1 MNPIFSDEGN
11 DHAHPGTTDQLSYQ
25 PTPGVAPSRRQQRTS
40 RKVKRRRRS
49 VVMFLVLVVFVV
61 AGVLAFQAIRP
72 ILNIDPAKDYAGP
85 GEGLVVYTL
94 PDGAT
99 GRLVASDLLGKGVV
113 ASEAAF
119 IDALNAANATGSLQ
133 PGVYPFK
140 LQMKATDAVQVLLDA
155 SQKKV
160 HYAPI
165 QQNLRQNEVFDVLS
179 KATQI
184 PVNEFVELAK
194 NPTALG
200 LPAQAPSLEGYLA
213 PGEYTFPTGTTAQQ
227 ILTKLIDTTKQ
238 ELTDAGVT
246 DPAQQYRVLTI
257 ASIIEAEGNEQNYPM
272 ISGAIANRLNNPA
285 GETGGRLESD
295 ATVAYGLN
303 IKTYNITAAQK
314 LDTSN
319 PYNTFAKAG
328 LPVGPIG
335 SPKVKAVDAA
345 AKPQANPYYFWVT
358 VNLDTG
364 ETLYATTLAE
374 HNANVL
380 KYQAWCQ
387 ANSGRCS

>member
-1 MNPIFSDEGN
+1 MNPIFSDESS
-11 DHAHPGTTDQLSYQ
+11 DHSQPGASDRLSNQ
-25 PTPGVAPSRRQQRTS
+25 AKPSAEPSRRQQRTS

-49 VVMFLVLVVFVV
+49 VVMFLVIAGLVV
-61 AGVLAFQAIRP
+61 AGILAFQAVRP
-72 ILNIDPAKDYAGP
+72 LLNLDPAKDYAGP
-85 GEGLVVYTL
+85 GEGQVVYTL
-94 PDGAT
+94 PEGAT
-99 GRLVASDLLGKGVV
+99 GRLVASDLLNQGVV

-119 IDALNAANATGSLQ
+119 VDALNAANATGSLQ

-140 LQMKATDAVQVLLDA
+140 RQMKASDAVAVLLKA
-155 SQKKV
+155 TQQKV

-165 QQNLRQNEVFDVLS
+165 QQNLRQNEVFEVLA
-179 KATQI
+179 KATRI
-184 PVNEFVELAK
+184 PVAQFAELAK
-194 NPTALG
+194 TPTAFG

-213 PGEYTFPTGTTAQQ
+213 PGEYTFAIGSTAQQ
-227 ILTKLIDTTKQ
+227 ILTKLVETTKT
-238 ELTDAGVT
+238 ELADAGVN
-246 DPAQQYRVLTI
+246 DPAAQYRMLTI

-272 ISGAIANRLNNPA
+272 ISGAIANRLNNTS

-303 IKTYNITAAQK
+303 IKTYNITSAQK
-314 LDTSN
+314 QDTSN

-335 SPKVKAVDAA
+335 SPKVKAIEAA

-364 ETLYATTLAE
+364 ETLYASTLAE
-374 HNANVL
+374 HNVNVA

>member
-1 MNPIFSDEGN
+1 MNPIFSDRGS
-11 DHAHPGTTDQLSYQ
+11 DHSQSGAAEELNHQ
-25 PTPGVAPSRRQQRTS
+25 PTPGGASSRRQQRTS
-40 RKVKRRRRS
+40 RKVKRRRRG
-49 VVMFLVLVVFVV
+49 VVMFLVLVGFVV

-72 ILNIDPAKDYAGP
+72 ILNLDPAKDYAGP
-85 GEGLVVYTL
+85 GDGQVIYTL
-94 PDGAT
+94 PNGAT
-99 GRLVASDLLGKGVV
+99 GRLVAADLLGKGVV

-140 LQMKATDAVQVLLDA
+140 LEMKAADAVQVLLKA
-155 SQKKV
+155 TQQRV

-165 QQNLRQNEVFDVLS
+165 QQNLRQNEVFELLS

-184 PVNEFVELAK
+184 PVSEFAQLAK
-194 NPTALG
+194 KPSALG
-200 LPAQAPSLEGYLA
+200 LPEQSPSLEGYLA
-213 PGEYTFPTGTTAQQ
+213 PGEYTFPAGATAQQ

-238 ELTDAGVT
+238 ELVDAGVT
-246 DPAQQYRVLTI
+246 DPAQQYRVLTL
-257 ASIIEAEGNEQNYPM
+257 ASIIEAEGNEQSYPM

-285 GETGGRLESD
+285 SETGGRLESD
-295 ATVAYGLN
+295 ATVSYGLN

-314 LDTSN
+314 LDASN
-319 PYNTFAKAG
+319 PYNTFANAG

-335 SPKVKAVDAA
+335 SPKVKAIEAA

-364 ETLYATTLAE
+364 ETLYARTLAE
-374 HNANVL
+374 HNVNVL
-380 KYQAWCQ
+380 KYQAWCK
-387 ANSGRCS
+387 ANSGRCN